1 MASKCSQQSDP
12 YPFVGKARDEGPTH
26 LMTRRI
32 LEPARFVDIQKQ
44 LTHCIGGEATTL
56 LTGKQQ
62 PAQVTNLG
70 CNCPVAHSKAKHTK
84 AVKISKNE
92 QFENAA
98 SYFHINQSG

>member
-1 MASKCSQQSDP
+1 
-12 YPFVGKARDEGPTH
+12 
-26 LMTRRI
+26 MTRRI

-44 LTHCIGGEATTL
+44 LTHCIGGEVTTL